1 MTVQRYRSNL
11 GAVAPTGALVVTAPR
26 ADTDRGSLAGDGMP
40 SSFGG
45 LVSRNVGGNQFSFTG
60 GPNGNPNYP
69 CFAGAEILPIAST
82 TVPTDLG
89 SRLDFHHRLNNASL
103 GMSSGIATAAF
114 DDTHIAR
121 QLHTVAFELYARGN
135 GLTHDTI
142 TTHHLPLR
150 RVDAG
155 ADAVVV
161 GGGTALDALLTP
173 GGSYVELDG
182 ILPAPSVRLWF
193 DPAALVANNAG
204 SRVVRVGLRWLAWK
218 DDSATETPGEGF
230 SVQYRDLGSPVVSHA
245 EYGNW
250 LVRDKRV
257 KSQFTTRWL
266 GETNRRAR
274 GYGASPGYRRS
285 PFTIV
290 DLYHMSVVGGEQASW
305 LIVGKEGFDSSQ
317 TTTYLDYVEMVVETV
332 PERRTAVG
340 YRLISNMDPAIDSAD
355 YSWAAGVEWRY
366 SLDPSFLIQLTGS
379 EYTMTVREAI
389 PADSSDRYRATPDG
403 AFLYTSSEA
412 IGPSLQML
420 GVTQPRNTLYPQ
432 IDIDLATIS
441 NGILVGDP
449 VDFDEYNLA
458 AMHYDGADYLNSG
471 SFWAAYES
479 LGTPYSLAI
488 SSGFSDIIDI
498 LVDGSTTFTRVRLF
512 AYPDELTADNL
523 TVTVSQFGIPL
534 ATASVAPATVS
545 ALEPNGGDWRE
556 FELILSVPVTPVS
569 GQVQVTV
576 SSNAPSLAPWYVS
589 AARVLGGQE
598 PFGYPDDGTAAV
610 DYAVVL
616 VCEPTVPPAPT
627 LTIIP
632 SDPGD
637 AACGIDLFY
646 SYLISWL
653 SDDSIVRY
661 SVQRSLDGT
670 TWEDIAIVDNPMQI
684 TATEPSWPTLGYFD
698 YGTPW
703 DVTVYY
709 RLGAFRVADQT
720 ITYGPSTAGTPLA
733 SQGAVIG
740 FSNGQQR
747 MIYVPTTESG
757 SLTTTWTDMTPS
769 ELVQLHGENYS
780 RALQA
785 PEDRGLSFTQTIM
798 IARLFVCTDGEVEPL
813 TVGQRSLSPDP
824 YTLLLAFAK
833 LLYVDVRFPGS
844 DTRRMKLQLGGM
856 QVRNQFGV
864 YMAEISLT
872 DVFVPEL
879 DITLDTE

>member
-1 MTVQRYRSNL
+1 
-11 GAVAPTGALVVTAPR
+11 
-26 ADTDRGSLAGDGMP
+26 MP

-45 LVSRNVGGNQFSFTG
+45 LVSRNVGGNQFSATG

-69 CFAGAEILPIAST
+69 CFAGAEILPIASV
-82 TVPTDLG
+82 TVPVDLG
-89 SRLDFHHRLNNASL
+89 TRYDFHHYLNPASL
-103 GMSSGIATAAF
+103 GTSRGTATAAF
-114 DDTHIAR
+114 DDTHTAR

-135 GLTHDTI
+135 GLTNDTI

-161 GGGTALDALLTP
+161 GGGTALDALLSP
-173 GGSYVELDG
+173 GGSYVEMDGLDA
-182 ILPAPSVRLWF
+182 APSVRLWF
-193 DPAALVANNAG
+193 DPATLVANNAG

-230 SVQYRDLGSPVVSHA
+230 SVQYRDLGSPIVSHA

-250 LVRDKRV
+250 LVQDKRV
-257 KSQFTTRWL
+257 KSQFVTRWL
-266 GETNRRAR
+266 GETNRRPR
-274 GYGASPGYRRS
+274 GYGAFAGYRRS

-305 LIVGKEGFDSSQ
+305 LIVGQEGYDSSQ

-332 PERRTAVG
+332 PERRTGTA
-340 YRLISNMDPAIDSAD
+340 YRLVSNMDPTIDSSD
-355 YSWAAGVEWRY
+355 YTWTAITEWRY
-366 SLDPSFLIQLTGS
+366 SLDAAFLVQLTGS

-389 PADSSDRYRATPDG
+389 PADGSDRYRAAPDG

-412 IGPSLQML
+412 IGPSLQMK
-420 GVTQPRNTLYPQ
+420 GITQPRNTLYPQ
-432 IDIDLATIS
+432 IDLDIATIS
-441 NGILVGDP
+441 NGVLVGVP
-449 VDFDEYNLA
+449 QDFDEYNLA
-458 AMHYDGADYLNSG
+458 AAHFDAADFGNTS
-471 SFWAAYES
+471 SFWATYEE
-479 LGTPYSLAI
+479 LGSPYSLAI
-488 SSGFSDIIDI
+488 SLGFSDIIDI
-498 LVDGSTTFTRVRLF
+498 LVDGSTTFTRIRLF
-512 AYPDELTADNL
+512 AYPDELTNADLIIN
-523 TVTVSQFGIPL
+523 VHQFGVLL
-534 ATASVAPATVS
+534 ATASVSPATIA
-545 ALEPNGGDWRE
+545 ALEPNGGEWRE
-556 FELILSVPVTPVS
+556 FELILSAPITPSS

-576 SSNAPSLAPWYVS
+576 ASNAPSLAPWYVS

-598 PFGYPDDGTAAV
+598 LFGYPDDGTAAV

-616 VCEPTVPPAPT
+616 VCEPTEPPAPT
-627 LTIIP
+627 LTPIP

-637 AACGIDLFY
+637 AACGIDNFF
-646 SYLISWL
+646 SYLTSWL
-653 SDDSIVRY
+653 SDDTIVRY

-684 TATEPSWPTLGYFD
+684 TADEPSWPTLGYFD

-747 MIYVPTTESG
+747 MVYVPTTESG

-769 ELVQLHGENYS
+769 ELVQLHGESYS

-785 PEDRGLSFTQTIM
+785 PEDRGLSFTQNLL
-798 IARLFVCTDGEVEPL
+798 IARLFVCADGEVESL

-833 LLYVDVRFPGS
+833 LLYVDVRFPGG

-864 YMAEISLT
+864 FMAEVSLT
-872 DVFVPEL
+872 DVYVPEL